1 MITGARGSGFS
12 ERLAHAASTGKPL
25 LMGIVNVTPDSF
37 SDGGFFLDRNRA
49 VDHGRK
55 LHSEGADILDI
66 GGESTRPGAKR
77 VCEETELERVVPV
90 IETLASEKGAL
101 ISIDTVKPVVADK
114 ALATGAVILNDVQGL
129 QGDPDLV
136 RVAAD
141 HQAGVVI
148 MHNPGLTGSS
158 LGTEGDPVSAC
169 LRFFEKSLNIAAS
182 AGISSDQV
190 VLDPGFGF
198 GKSVQQ
204 NLVLLARFGELTS
217 LGLPLLAGTSRKSFL
232 GKLLDRDVSDRLA
245 GTLASNTIAAEA
257 GAAIL
262 RVHDVAEHRD
272 ALDVISATRR
282 ARQESEQ

>member
-1 MITGARGSGFS
+1 MTTGVRRSGFP
-12 ERLAHAASTGKPL
+12 ERLARAALTGDPL

-37 SDGGFFLDRNRA
+37 SDGGLFLDRDHA
-49 VDHGRK
+49 VDHGRD
-55 LHSEGADILDI
+55 LHSEGADILDV

-77 VCEETELERVVPV
+77 VREQTELDRVVPV
-90 IETLASEKGAL
+90 IKTLASETVAL

-114 ALATGAVILNDVQGL
+114 ALAAGAVILNDVQGL
-129 QGDPDLV
+129 QGDPDLA

-158 LGTEGDPVSAC
+158 SGTEGDPVSAC
-169 LRFFEKSLNIAAS
+169 LRFFDKSLNIAAS
-182 AGISSDQV
+182 AGIPSDQI

-198 GKSVQQ
+198 GKSMQQ
-204 NLVLLARFGELTS
+204 NLVLLSRFEELSS

-232 GKLLDRDVSDRLA
+232 GKLLDRSVTDRLA
-245 GTLASNTIAAEA
+245 GTLASNIIAAKA

-272 ALDVISATRR
+272 ALDVLSATRR
-282 ARQESEQ
+282 ACQESEE